1 MPSKI
6 PDYQLFILHNHR
18 YYDTF
23 EKLEKII
30 QAFNIEPSNFNTF
43 NANKKIMHTHDPWHE
58 NIEFVNHLKKL
69 GVIC

>member
-1 MPSKI
+1 MPNKI

-30 QAFNIEPSNFNTF
+30 KDLNIKPCNFNTF
-43 NANKKIMHTHDPWHE
+43 NVNKKIMHKHDPWHE
-58 NIEFVNHLKKL
+58 NTEFVNHLKKL
-69 GVIC
+69 GAK